1 MEKIMKY
8 ETRIMNPRPQI
19 DEALVKKCQE
29 MTSVLSVTAVFSDA
43 QNREGV
49 MDYEIKFRSVNKP
62 FIGTA
67 LTVKLRPGD
76 IVDCLPVFEIAKPG
90 DVIVIDADG
99 TPNTSIWGGL
109 MSGLARAAGV
119 VGTVIDGSA
128 RDTDESKVLDFPLAS
143 RSVSPRA
150 AHSAYTG
157 RTAPI
162 QINVPITCGG
172 QLVNPGDLIVADELG
187 VTVVAAGILKE
198 VYEGAIKLAANEEK
212 VRNEILAG
220 ATVEELLSKFG
231 RI

>member
-1 MEKIMKY
+1 MEYEKKI
-8 ETRIMNPRPQI
+8 INPRPKVN
-19 DEALVKKCQE
+19 ETLVKKCQE

-49 MDYEIKFRSVNKP
+49 MDHEIKFRSVNKP

-67 LTVKLRPGD
+67 LTVKLKPGD
-76 IVDCLPVFEIAKPG
+76 IVDCLPIFDIAQPG
-90 DVIVIDADG
+90 DVVVIDADG
-99 TPNTSIWGGL
+99 TPNTSVWGGL

-128 RDTDESKVLDFPLAS
+128 RDTDESKVLDYPLAS

-162 QINVPITCGG
+162 EINVPISCGG
-172 QLVNPGDLIVADELG
+172 QIVNPGDLVVADELG
-187 VTVVAAGILKE
+187 VTVVPADILEE
-198 VYEGAIKLAANEEK
+198 VYEGAVKLAANEEK
-212 VRNEILAG
+212 VREQILAG

>member
-1 MEKIMKY
+1 MEY
-8 ETRIMNPRPQI
+8 ETKIINPRPVI
-19 DEALVKKCQE
+19 NEELVKKCQE

-43 QNREGV
+43 QNRQGV
-49 MDYEIKFRSVNKP
+49 MDHEIKFRSVNKP
-62 FIGTA
+62 FIGSA

-76 IVDCLPVFEIAKPG
+76 IVDCLPIFDIAKPG
-90 DVIVIDADG
+90 DVIVIDANG
-99 TPNTSIWGGL
+99 TPNTSVWGGL

-162 QINVPITCGG
+162 EINVPITCGG
-172 QLVNPGDLIVADELG
+172 EIVHPGDLVIADELG
-187 VTVVAAGILKE
+187 VTVVPAGILEE
-198 VYEGAIKLAANEEK
+198 VYEGAKKLAANEAK
-212 VRNEILAG
+212 VREEILAG
-220 ATVEELLSKFG
+220 ATVEQLLAKFG

>member
-1 MEKIMKY
+1 MDY
-8 ETRIMNPRPQI
+8 ETKIINPRPVI
-19 DEALVKKCQE
+19 NEELVKKCQE

-43 QNREGV
+43 QNRQGV
-49 MDYEIKFRSVNKP
+49 MDHEIKFRSVNKP

-76 IVDCLPVFEIAKPG
+76 IVDCLPIFDIAKPG
-90 DVIVIDADG
+90 DVVVIDANG
-99 TPNTSIWGGL
+99 TPNTSVWGGL

-128 RDTDESKVLDFPLAS
+128 RDTDESKVLDFPLSS

-162 QINVPITCGG
+162 EINVPISCGG
-172 QLVNPGDLIVADELG
+172 EIVHPGDLVIADELG
-187 VTVVAAGILKE
+187 VTVVPAGTLEE
-198 VYEGAIKLAANEEK
+198 VYEGAKKLAANEAK
-212 VRNEILAG
+212 VREEILAG
-220 ATVEELLSKFG
+220 ATVEQLLAKFG

>member
-1 MEKIMKY
+1 MEYEKKI
-8 ETRIMNPRPQI
+8 INPRPEI
-19 DEALVKKCQE
+19 NEELVKKCQE

-49 MDYEIKFRSVNKP
+49 MDHEIKFRSVNKP
-62 FIGTA
+62 FIGAA
-67 LTVKLRPGD
+67 LTVKLKPGD
-76 IVDCLPVFEIAKPG
+76 IVDCLPIFDIAKPG
-90 DVIVIDADG
+90 DVVVIDANG
-99 TPNTSIWGGL
+99 TPNTSVWGGL

-128 RDTDESKVLDFPLAS
+128 RDTDEAKVLDFPVAS

-162 QINVPITCGG
+162 EINVPVTCGG
-172 QLVNPGDLIVADELG
+172 EIVHPGDLVVADELG
-187 VTVVAAGILKE
+187 VTVVPAGILEE
-198 VYEGAIKLAANEEK
+198 VYEGAKVLAANEEK
-212 VRNEILAG
+212 VRKEILAG

>member
-1 MEKIMKY
+1 MEY
-8 ETRIMNPRPQI
+8 EQKLVNPRPEI
-19 DEALVKKCQE
+19 NAALVKKCQE

-49 MDYEIKFRSVNKP
+49 MDHEIKFRSVNKP

-76 IVDCLPVFEIAKPG
+76 IVDCLPIFEIAQPG
-90 DVIVIDADG
+90 DVIIIDADG
-99 TPNTSIWGGL
+99 TANTSVWGGL
-109 MSGLARAAGV
+109 MAGLARAAGV
-119 VGTVIDGSA
+119 VGAVIDGSA
-128 RDTDESKVLDFPLAS
+128 RDTDEAKFLDFPLAS

-162 QINVPITCGG
+162 QINVPVVCGG
-172 QLVNPGDLIVADELG
+172 QIVNPGDLIVADELG
-187 VTVVAAGILKE
+187 VTVVPAGILEE
-198 VYEGAIKLAANEEK
+198 VYEGAVKLAENEEK
-212 VRNEILAG
+212 VRKEILAG

>member
-1 MEKIMKY
+1 MDY
-8 ETRIMNPRPQI
+8 ETKVINPRPAI
-19 DEALVKKCQE
+19 NEELVKKCQE

-43 QNREGV
+43 QNRQGV
-49 MDYEIKFRSVNKP
+49 MDHEIKFRSVNKP
-62 FIGTA
+62 FIGSA

-76 IVDCLPVFEIAKPG
+76 IVDCLPIFDIAKPG
-90 DVIVIDADG
+90 DVIVIDANG
-99 TPNTSIWGGL
+99 TPNTSVWGGL

-128 RDTDESKVLDFPLAS
+128 RDTDESKVLNFPLAS

-162 QINVPITCGG
+162 EINVPITCGG
-172 QLVNPGDLIVADELG
+172 EIVHPGDLVIADELG
-187 VTVVAAGILKE
+187 VTVVPAGILEE
-198 VYEGAIKLAANEEK
+198 VYEGAKKLAANEAK
-212 VRNEILAG
+212 VREEILAG
-220 ATVEELLSKFG
+220 ATVEQLLEKFG

>member
-1 MEKIMKY
+1 MEY
-8 ETRIMNPRPQI
+8 ETKIINPRPVI
-19 DEALVKKCQE
+19 NEELVKKCQE

-43 QNREGV
+43 QNRQGV
-49 MDYEIKFRSVNKP
+49 MDHEIKFRSVNKP
-62 FIGTA
+62 FIGSA

-76 IVDCLPVFEIAKPG
+76 IVDCLPIFDIAQPG
-90 DVIVIDADG
+90 DVIVIDANG
-99 TPNTSIWGGL
+99 TPNTSVWGGL

-162 QINVPITCGG
+162 EINVPITCGG
-172 QLVNPGDLIVADELG
+172 EIVHPGDLVIADELG
-187 VTVVAAGILKE
+187 VTVVPAGILEE
-198 VYEGAIKLAANEEK
+198 VYEGAKKLAANEAKLRE
-212 VRNEILAG
+212 EILAG
-220 ATVEELLSKFG
+220 ATVEQLLAKFG

>member
-1 MEKIMKY
+1 VEYEKKI
-8 ETRIMNPRPQI
+8 INPRPKI

-49 MDYEIKFRSVNKP
+49 MDHEIKFRSVNKP

-67 LTVKLRPGD
+67 LTVKLKPGD
-76 IVDCLPVFEIAKPG
+76 IVDCLPIFDIAKPG
-90 DVIVIDADG
+90 DVVVIDANG
-99 TPNTSIWGGL
+99 TANTSVWGGL
-109 MSGLARAAGV
+109 MSGLARAAGI

-143 RSVSPRA
+143 RTVSPRA

-157 RTAPI
+157 RTSPI
-162 QINVPITCGG
+162 EINVPITCGG
-172 QLVNPGDLIVADELG
+172 QIVHPGDLVVADELG
-187 VTVVAAGILKE
+187 VTVVPADILAE
-198 VYEGAIKLAANEEK
+198 VYDGAKKLAANEEK
-212 VRNEILAG
+212 VREEILAG

>member
-1 MEKIMKY
+1 MEY
-8 ETRIMNPRPQI
+8 ETKIINPRPVI
-19 DEALVKKCQE
+19 NEELVKKCQE

-43 QNREGV
+43 QNRQGV
-49 MDYEIKFRSVNKP
+49 MDHEIKFRSVNKP
-62 FIGTA
+62 FIGSA

-76 IVDCLPVFEIAKPG
+76 IVDCLPIFDIAQPG
-90 DVIVIDADG
+90 DVIVIDANG
-99 TPNTSIWGGL
+99 TPNTSVWGGL

-162 QINVPITCGG
+162 EINVPITCGG
-172 QLVNPGDLIVADELG
+172 EIVHPGDLVIADELG
-187 VTVVAAGILKE
+187 VTVVPAGILEE
-198 VYEGAIKLAANEEK
+198 VYEGAKKLAANEAK
-212 VRNEILAG
+212 VREEILAG
-220 ATVEELLSKFG
+220 ATVEQLLAKFG

>member
-1 MEKIMKY
+1 MEY
-8 ETRIMNPRPQI
+8 ETKIINPRPVI
-19 DEALVKKCQE
+19 NEELVKKCQE

-43 QNREGV
+43 QNRQGV
-49 MDYEIKFRSVNKP
+49 MDHEIKFRSVNKP
-62 FIGTA
+62 FIGSA

-76 IVDCLPVFEIAKPG
+76 IVDCLPIFDIAKPG
-90 DVIVIDADG
+90 DVIVIDANG
-99 TPNTSIWGGL
+99 TPNTSVWGGL

-162 QINVPITCGG
+162 EINVPITCGG
-172 QLVNPGDLIVADELG
+172 EIVHPGDLVIADELG
-187 VTVVAAGILKE
+187 VTVVPAGILEE
-198 VYEGAIKLAANEEK
+198 VYEGAKKLAANEAKLRE
-212 VRNEILAG
+212 EILAG
-220 ATVEELLSKFG
+220 ATVEQLLAKFG

>member
-1 MEKIMKY
+1 MEYEKKIV
-8 ETRIMNPRPQI
+8 NPRPKI
-19 DEALVKKCQE
+19 NEALVKKCQE

-43 QNREGV
+43 QNRDGV
-49 MDYEIKFRSVNKP
+49 MDHEIKFRSVNKP

-67 LTVKLRPGD
+67 LTVKLKPGD
-76 IVDCLPVFEIAKPG
+76 IVDCLPIFDIAKPG
-90 DVIVIDADG
+90 DVVVIDANG
-99 TPNTSIWGGL
+99 TPNTSVWGGL

-119 VGTVIDGSA
+119 VGTVIEGSA

-162 QINVPITCGG
+162 EINVPITCGG
-172 QLVNPGDLIVADELG
+172 QIVHPGDLVVADELG
-187 VTVVAAGILKE
+187 VTVVPADILEE
-198 VYEGAIKLAANEEK
+198 VYEGAMKLAANEEK
-212 VRNEILAG
+212 VREQILAG
-220 ATVEELLSKFG
+220 ATVEELLAQFG

>member
-1 MEKIMKY
+1 MEYEVKIV
-8 ETRIMNPRPQI
+8 NPRPEI
-19 DEALVKKCQE
+19 NEALVKKCQE

-49 MDYEIKFRSVNKP
+49 MDHEIKFRSVNKP

-76 IVDCLPVFEIAKPG
+76 IVDCLPIFDIAQPG
-90 DVIVIDADG
+90 DVVIIDADG
-99 TPNTSIWGGL
+99 TPNTSVWGGL
-109 MSGLARAAGV
+109 MAGLARAAGV
-119 VGTVIDGSA
+119 VGAVIDGSA
-128 RDTDESKVLDFPLAS
+128 RDTDEAKVLDFPLAS

-162 QINVPITCGG
+162 QVNVPVVCGG
-172 QLVNPGDLIVADELG
+172 QIVNPGDLVVADELG
-187 VTVVAAGILKE
+187 VTVVPAGILEE
-198 VYEGAIKLAANEEK
+198 VYEGAVKLAANEEK
-212 VRNEILAG
+212 VREQILAG